1 MKKFN
6 RAVLFL
12 FSVFAFS
19 GIVYGQSDTTM
30 VVTSGGNVGIG
41 TVSPAEKFSVI
52 GGRILVSRRGEF
64 LVDPSAQWGDETM
77 RISDTDAQ
85 LAFYSLASGGGSG
98 AIFMKEVDE
107 SGLLNN
113 QWLISRTT
121 GASSLNFIYGTEADF
136 STDMNIMTVHSNGN
150 VGIGNTQPSSSLEV
164 GNFSTARDNHITTKV
179 AGGNRFR
186 TGIKMLAFDE
196 GFGYAVE
203 FDERGAGQGDFEP
216 GFVIKHVGNDS
227 EGFTRMFISQHT
239 GNVGFGGVR
248 VPAHPLEMAS
258 GAHVTAGGVWTDASS
273 RTLKENIQD
282 LTSEQALEAFMQL
295 SPKQY
300 NYIRDSEES
309 HLGFIAEEVPD
320 IVAMN
325 NRKSLSSMDIVALL
339 TKVVQEQQA
348 KISELESRLNA
359 NY

>member
-19 GIVYGQSDTTM
+19 GVVYGQSDTTM

-41 TVSPAEKFSVI
+41 TVTPVEKFSVI
-52 GGRILVSRRGEF
+52 GGRILVSRTGDF

-85 LAFYSLASGGGSG
+85 LAFYSLASGAGSG
-98 AIFMKEVDE
+98 GIFMKEVDD

-121 GASSLNFIYGTEADF
+121 GASSLNFTYGTETDF
-136 STDMNIMTVHSNGN
+136 STDVKIMTVHSNGN
-150 VGIGNTQPSSSLEV
+150 VGIGTVNPTEILQLNDFSNGDSSFV
-164 GNFSTARDNHITTKV
+164 KITTKGV
-179 AGGNRFR
+179 NASPAGPKHAGIKLRHFNDGFGWTISSVDDNQNGSIHFKSHFDDL
-186 TGIKMLAFDE
+186 TGITRLFIDR
-196 GFGYAVE
+196 VS
-203 FDERGAGQGDFEP
+203 
-216 GFVIKHVGNDS
+216 GNMGIGMS
-227 EGFTRMFISQHT
+227 A
-239 GNVGFGGVR
+239 
-248 VPAHPLEMAS
+248 PAHPLEMAS

-325 NRKSLSSMDIVALL
+325 NRKSLSPMDIVALL
-339 TKVVQEQQA
+339 TKVVQEQQS